1 MTPLHMA
8 AERGRFYLVEK
19 FATHER
25 ADIDIKDNKGV
36 KMILL
41 LVVYRLVLH

>member
-19 FATHER
+19 FARER

-36 KMILL
+36 NMILL